1 MRCDETN
8 RKMKMMVV
16 LCFFFQAR
24 RYGASFRGYFFHSCV
39 RYRWAE
45 ASLSSSWRCGL
56 VEVLSFDFGQCIYH
70 TIPYRTSLMFFVF
83 VPVTTSMRPSS
94 LMGVWCST

>member
-16 LCFFFQAR
+16 LCFFQAR
-24 RYGASFRGYFFHSCV
+24 RRGVCSGGGNFSI
-39 RYRWAE
+39 
-45 ASLSSSWRCGL
+45 L
-56 VEVLSFDFGQCIYH
+56 VSGIDGQKQVCLLLGDVVWLKLCLLTLGSVYTIPYH
-70 TIPYRTSLMFFVF
+70 TIPCVVDVF
-83 VPVTTSMRPSS
+83 CFCSSFSMRPSS

>member
-16 LCFFFQAR
+16 LCFLFFQAR
-24 RYGASFRGYFFHSCV
+24 RYGASFGRGDFFHSCV
-39 RYRWAE
+39 RHRRAE

-56 VEVLSFDFGQCIYH
+56 VEVPSFDFGQCIYH
-70 TIPYRTSLMFFVF
+70 TIPYRTSLMVFFVF
-83 VPVTTSMRPSS
+83 VLVFQCG
-94 LMGVWCST
+94 LHL

>member
-8 RKMKMMVV
+8 SKMKMMVV
-16 LCFFFQAR
+16 LCFFFPPSEALWR
-24 RYGASFRGYFFHSCV
+24 IFRVWKFFYSCL
-39 RYRWAE
+39 RYRRAE

-70 TIPYRTSLMFFVF
+70 TIPYRTSLMFLFLF
-83 VPVTTSMRPSS
+83 
-94 LMGVWCST
+94 

>member
-16 LCFFFQAR
+16 LCFSFFQAR
-24 RYGASFRGYFFHSCV
+24 RYGASFGRGVFFHSCV
-39 RYRWAE
+39 RYRRAE

-56 VEVLSFDFGQCIYH
+56 VEVLSLTLGSVY
-70 TIPYRTSLMFFVF
+70 TIPYHTVR
-83 VPVTTSMRPSS
+83 R
-94 LMGVWCST
+94 